1 MNLFQPDIHLYSQ
14 MNWVGFRLGRIKLSS
29 AKENTSPIP
38 ALRSRI
44 SAPPSLVSV
53 SKWWFNFS
61 LLTYVKEQQTQ
72 TNKFNIR
79 TPYLKKKLRERWSY
93 PSCSFYLQALLPVT
107 WSKTHQA
114 GSWNS
119 TCLNFQMIWP
129 QIPPK
134 PMLELQFSVD
144 ILGVP
149 AGLFDPISCIPV
161 SQKILDYCSKTRRG
175 GEHCSP
181 GSGCSSS
188 VQGPALPTAA
198 RGLDI

>member
-1 MNLFQPDIHLYSQ
+1 MLLPTACFHPQQVQILTSFQDPIKSLDFLMNLFQPDIHLYSQ

-79 TPYLKKKLRERWSY
+79 TPYLKKIWERDEAIHAVVFICKHCYQSLGPKHTKLDLGTARAWIFRWFDHKF
-93 PSCSFYLQALLPVT
+93 PPNLC
-107 WSKTHQA
+107 WS
-114 GSWNS
+114 S
-119 TCLNFQMIWP
+119 NFQ
-129 QIPPK
+129 
-134 PMLELQFSVD
+134 
-144 ILGVP
+144 
-149 AGLFDPISCIPV
+149 
-161 SQKILDYCSKTRRG
+161 
-175 GEHCSP
+175 
-181 GSGCSSS
+181 
-188 VQGPALPTAA
+188 
-198 RGLDI
+198 